1 MPDLQTQDWPSDKA
15 VLFVHGVGNATPGPP
30 GSYDSLVQQLKVV
43 LGNDAKDFAFYFLY
57 YDQINN
63 WFATKTQAAALVS
76 SFFGALKARAAGEKV
91 ADTAADFA
99 GDVVWPILITAA
111 RFAVRA
117 AYLAQLQQ
125 IIEDG
130 KKKIGNARDLR
141 LSIICHS
148 LGCFHTYEILH
159 EIATDSS
166 QGLSPVDGVII
177 ENVVHMAPPVQL
189 IRTVAQDLGAAVP
202 NRGSLHCLSGA
213 ALSIPYTQVGT
224 DRIPSVKNWVSITG
238 NLDPVG
244 GYFFRHRADWAY
256 MKVADQK
263 SFVDEQQALKNIRTE
278 AELEA
283 VLKNSLREKSPPK
296 IEPQNPH
303 DWSTYVANH
312 ASELRTWLAGA

>member
-1 MPDLQTQDWPSDKA
+1 MPDYPLQKRDWPSDKA
-15 VLFVHGVGNATPGPP
+15 VLFVHGVGNATPG
-30 GSYDSLVQQLKVV
+30 SYDPLVEQMKAI
-43 LGNDAKDFAFYFLY
+43 LGTQAKEFAIYFLY
-57 YDQINN
+57 YDQINQ

-76 SFFGALKARAAGEKV
+76 SLFGALKARAVGEKV

-99 GDVVWPILITAA
+99 GDVVWPILVNAA

-125 IIEDG
+125 IVEDG

-159 EIATDSS
+159 EIAADFS
-166 QGLSPVDGVII
+166 QGLSPANGVII
-177 ENVVHMAPPVQL
+177 QNVVHMASPVQL

-202 NRGSLHCLSGA
+202 NRASLHCLSGGS
-213 ALSIPYTQVGT
+213 LRIPSTQVGT
-224 DRIPSVKNWVSITG
+224 DQIASVRNWVSITG

-244 GYFFRHRADWAY
+244 GYFFRHRANWAY
-256 MKVADQK
+256 MDIADQQ
-263 SFVDEQQALKNIRTE
+263 SYVDKQDILKNIKTE

-283 VLKNSLREKSPPK
+283 ILKNSLREKSPPK

-303 DWSTYVANH
+303 DWSAYVANH
-312 ASELRTWLAGA
+312 ADDLKTWLTGV

>member
-1 MPDLQTQDWPSDKA
+1 MTLQSQEWPSDKA
-15 VLFVHGVGNATPGPP
+15 VLLVHGVGNATPG
-30 GSYDSLVQQLKVV
+30 SYDPLVDQLKGI
-43 LGNDAKDFAFYFLY
+43 LGSEAANIAIYFLY

-76 SFFGALKARAAGEKV
+76 SFLGALKAKAAGEKV
-91 ADTAADFA
+91 ADVAADFA
-99 GDVVWPILITAA
+99 GDVVWPILVTAA

-125 IIEDG
+125 IVEDG
-130 KKKIGNARDLR
+130 KKKNGSARNLR

-148 LGCFHTYEILH
+148 LGCFHTYEVLH

-166 QGLSPVDGVII
+166 QGLSPVDGVIM
-177 ENVVHMAPPVQL
+177 ENVVYMAPPVQL
-189 IRTVAQDLGAAVP
+189 IRSVAQDLGALVP
-202 NRGSLHCLSGA
+202 NPGSLHCLSA
-213 ALSIPYTQVGT
+213 APLCIPSTQIGT
-224 DRIPSVKNWVSITG
+224 DRIASVKNWVSITG

-263 SFVDEQQALKNIRTE
+263 SYVDEQQALKNIRTE

-283 VLKNSLREKSPPK
+283 VLKNSLREKAPPK

>member
-1 MPDLQTQDWPSDKA
+1 MPDLQTQDWPSNKA
-15 VLFVHGVGNATPGPP
+15 VLLVHGVGNATPG
-30 GSYDSLVQQLKVV
+30 SYDRLVGELKVA
-43 LGNDAKDFAFYFLY
+43 LGTEAKNFAIYFLY

-63 WFATKTQAAALVS
+63 WFAAKTQAAALVS
-76 SFFGALKARAAGEKV
+76 DFLGALRARAAGEKV
-91 ADTAADFA
+91 ADAAADFA
-99 GDVVWPILITAA
+99 GDVVWPILVTAA
-111 RFAVRA
+111 RRAVRA

-130 KKKIGNARDLR
+130 KKRNGTARDLR
-141 LSIICHS
+141 VSIICHS
-148 LGCFHTYEILH
+148 LGCFHTYEVLH

-189 IRTVAQDLGAAVP
+189 IRAVAEDLGAVVP
-202 NRGSLHCLSGA
+202 DRDSLHCLSGGQ
-213 ALSIPYTQVGT
+213 LCIPSTQVGT
-224 DRIPSVKNWVSITG
+224 DRIPSVRNWVSITG

-256 MKVADQK
+256 MNVVDQK
-263 SFVDEQQALKNIRTE
+263 SFVDEQHILKNITTE

-283 VLKNSLREKSPPK
+283 VLRNSLREKSPPK

-303 DWSTYVANH
+303 DWSAYLANH
-312 ASELRTWLAGA
+312 AGKVKAWLTRD

>member
-1 MPDLQTQDWPSDKA
+1 MPLHSQEWPSDRA
-15 VLFVHGVGNATPGPP
+15 VLLVHGVGNATPG
-30 GSYDSLVQQLKVV
+30 SYDPLIAELKAI
-43 LGNDAKDFAFYFLY
+43 LGSEAANIAIYFLY

-76 SFFGALKARAAGEKV
+76 SFLGALKAKTVGEKV
-91 ADTAADFA
+91 GDVAADFA
-99 GDVVWPILITAA
+99 GDVVWPILVTAA

-125 IIEDG
+125 IVQDG
-130 KKKIGNARDLR
+130 KKTNGLAGNLR

-148 LGCFHTYEILH
+148 LGCFHTYEVLH

-166 QGLSPVDGVII
+166 QGLSPVDGVIM
-177 ENVVHMAPPVQL
+177 ENVVYMAPPVQL
-189 IRTVAQDLGAAVP
+189 IRTVARDLGALVP
-202 NRGSLHCLSGA
+202 NAGSLHCLSGA
-213 ALSIPYTQVGT
+213 PLCIPSTQVGT
-224 DRIPSVKNWVSITG
+224 DRIASVKNWVSITG

-256 MKVADQK
+256 MTVPDQK
-263 SFVDEQQALKNIRTE
+263 SYVDEQQLLKNIKTE
-278 AELEA
+278 AELET
-283 VLKNSLREKSPPK
+283 VLKNSLQEQSPPK

-312 ASELRTWLAGA
+312 ASDLKTWLTGA

>member
-1 MPDLQTQDWPSDKA
+1 MPPPQTQEWPSDKA
-15 VLFVHGVGNATPGPP
+15 VLLVHGVGNATPG
-30 GSYDSLVQQLKVV
+30 SYDPLVQQLKSI
-43 LGNDAKDFAFYFLY
+43 LGGEAGNVAIYFLY
-57 YDQINN
+57 YDQINQ
-63 WFATKTQAAALVS
+63 WFATKTQAAALFS
-76 SFFGALKARAAGEKV
+76 SFLGALKARAAGEKV

-130 KKKIGNARDLR
+130 KKKNGSARNLR
-141 LSIICHS
+141 VSIICHS

-159 EIATDSS
+159 EIAADPG
-166 QGLSPVDGVII
+166 QGLGPVDGVII

-189 IRTVAQDLGAAVP
+189 IRTVARDLGVAVP
-202 NRGSLHCLSGA
+202 DPGSLHCLSGA
-213 ALSIPYTQVGT
+213 SLSIPSVQIGT
-224 DRIPSVKNWVSITG
+224 KRIPSVKNWVSITG

-256 MKVADQK
+256 MDVVDQHSYIDK
-263 SFVDEQQALKNIRTE
+263 QEILKNISSE

-283 VLKNSLREKSPPK
+283 VLKNSLQEKSPPK

-303 DWSTYVANH
+303 DWSAYLANH
-312 ASELRTWLAGA
+312 ADDLKTWLT